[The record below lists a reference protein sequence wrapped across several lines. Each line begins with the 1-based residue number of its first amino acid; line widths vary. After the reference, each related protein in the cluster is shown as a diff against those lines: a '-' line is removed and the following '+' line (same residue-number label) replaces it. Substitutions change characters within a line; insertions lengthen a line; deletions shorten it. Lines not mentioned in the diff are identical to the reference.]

1 MASGFHGKTQGRS
14 SSVISSK
21 DDGQD
26 TGALNQPRAQLDKK
40 SAKIHTVIDT
50 PYFTP
55 AQIEKLMARTR
66 MNKMPA
72 AKWEQIK
79 MAACSYIMA
88 VGSKLGIPQRTVA
101 SAQLLY
107 QRFHLFYPPSDFA
120 MHQVALASLFTAS
133 KLNDTQK
140 RMDEYLFA
148 GYMFRYPELLTPPS
162 AGSSNGVDWVA
173 HAKLSDAD
181 VDHETMAQEKL
192 RLLTLERMLLQCLCF
207 QLGMRAGNVLR
218 LVVKVAR
225 SWGMPSSL
233 AISAWR
239 AACDSHRTCSPLIYP
254 PQTVAIGSL
263 YAACL
268 LSATENDSQE
278 ILDKFA
284 EEQSTW
290 ASELHA
296 CMDDVKDVA
305 MQILSMYQAYL
316 PHLESHGSH
325 PIPPYVSYPPP
336 MGLIAWYNTRCKAA
350 LPVTTAELE
359 HALTQTKIRLRQD
372 EEARKQPENL
382 RRKYAVKRAMDSL
395 PTTMYRADPL
405 EQQMVATR
413 YLLE

>member
-1 MASGFHGKTQGRS
+1 MASGFPGKAQGMS
-14 SSVISSK
+14 SCVMSSK
-21 DDGQD
+21 DDGKD
-26 TGALNQPRAQLDKK
+26 TGASSLVHAQQDKK
-40 SAKIHTVIDT
+40 PAKIHTVIDT
-50 PYFTP
+50 RYFTP

-72 AKWEQIK
+72 AKWEQTK
-79 MAACSYIMA
+79 FAACSYIMA
-88 VGSKLGIPQRTVA
+88 IGSKLGIPQRTIA

-120 MHQVALASLFTAS
+120 MHQVASASLFTAS

-140 RMDEYLFA
+140 RTDEYLFA

-181 VDHETMAQEKL
+181 VDRETIAQEKL

-207 QLGMRAGNVLR
+207 QFGMRAGNVLR

-225 SWGMPSSL
+225 SWCMPSSL
-233 AISAWR
+233 AVFAWR
-239 AACDSHRTCSPLIYP
+239 AACDSHRTYSPLIYP

-268 LSATENDSQE
+268 LSATDQNSQE

-284 EEQSTW
+284 QEQPTW
-290 ASELHA
+290 ASELHVR
-296 CMDDVKDVA
+296 MDDIKDVA
-305 MQILSMYQAYL
+305 MQILSMYLAYL
-316 PHLESHGSH
+316 PYLESRGNHQ
-325 PIPPYVSYPPP
+325 IPSYVSYPPP
-336 MGLIAWYNTRCKAA
+336 MGLIAWHNIRCKAA
-350 LPVTTAELE
+350 LPVNTADLE

-382 RRKYAVKRAMDSL
+382 RRKYAVERAMDSL

-413 YLLE
+413 YLLD